1 MILILQTKLD
11 VYLSTTKFPV
21 KSHNLE
27 IVTYLL
33 KLKCPNKFPGIK
45 SEVVCIN
52 SICTRMSTDWSKQG
66 CQQICGQATCSNA
79 KDPGTCDL
87 TKQLPGFTGDK
98 EIYLNGTA

>member
-1 MILILQTKLD
+1 
-11 VYLSTTKFPV
+11 
-21 KSHNLE
+21 
-27 IVTYLL
+27 
-33 KLKCPNKFPGIK
+33 
-45 SEVVCIN
+45 
-52 SICTRMSTDWSKQG
+52 MSTDWSKQG